1 MHKEAIELFRKS
13 ASRILEDAKVYC
25 ESGYEAHSIEEKA
38 CFAAIIQFL
47 PCFIES
53 KPLVEHKDIYIE
65 FVLKRKV
72 FDEFHKVIYG
82 DNPYPSCIEEAYE
95 ILKLTSFSGPF
106 EKESFE
112 DRLLSLKDS
121 MYENISNNELYLPTE
136 FFDDNS
142 FFGDT
147 SRPWKHGKKSFFDK
161 KNKKR
166 H

>member
-38 CFAAIIQFL
+38 CLAAIIQFL

-82 DNPYPSCIEEAYE
+82 KNPYPSCIEEAYE
-95 ILKLTSFSGPF
+95 ILTDFIPRVYKGNAFYKPTFYN
-106 EKESFE
+106 KEN
-112 DRLLSLKDS
+112 DKYIYIYYNTYKNALVLNDYIKTGWDGHLKAEFVAKTVLDD
-121 MYENISNNELYLPTE
+121 LYLE
-136 FFDDNS
+136 
-142 FFGDT
+142 
-147 SRPWKHGKKSFFDK
+147 
-161 KNKKR
+161 
-166 H
+166 